1 MNATLAYFFG
11 ALVGAIV
18 TIIVTRPL
26 QAWKEGYDAAK
37 ANYSDWDK
45 GFEAG
50 WNEAFKQMEKI
61 AREWNNREV
70 EE

>member
-1 MNATLAYFFG
+1 MNATLAYFIG
-11 ALVGAIV
+11 VLVGVIV

-50 WNEAFKQMEKI
+50 WDGAFKQMEKI
-61 AREWNNREV
+61 ARTWNNREV
-70 EE
+70 KQ